1 MIDWKPLMTESE
13 AAAYTKNSHYAG
25 QNFYHGTNRLAADG
39 IVTIGILLAADR
51 VNSYGEGFYFA
62 FNRSNAVKYAVTNVN
77 STIVT
82 ARVDIKNPKKFKD
95 SIEFDDFLD
104 YHQIPFDDF
113 QSKVVTKILIEEGY
127 DAIEIGGDWILVI
140 ITDRTQV
147 AVFAVEEL

>member
-1 MIDWKPLMTESE
+1 
-13 AAAYTKNSHYAG
+13 
-25 QNFYHGTNRLAADG
+25 
-39 IVTIGILLAADR
+39 
-51 VNSYGEGFYFA
+51 
-62 FNRSNAVKYAVTNVN
+62 
-77 STIVT
+77 
-82 ARVDIKNPKKFKD
+82 
-95 SIEFDDFLD
+95 LD

>member
-13 AAAYTKNSHYAG
+13 AEAYTKDSYYAG
-25 QNFYHGTNRLAADG
+25 QNFYHGTSRLAANG
-39 IVTIGILLAADR
+39 IITIGILLAADR

-77 STIVT
+77 STILT

-140 ITDRTQV
+140 IIDRTQV
-147 AVFAVEEL
+147 AVFVVEEL

>member
-13 AAAYTKNSHYAG
+13 AAAYTRNSHYAG